1 MSTTEPAA
9 PTEPALTMRKRAR
22 RSGLSIQS
30 IVLIML
36 LTVSVTSNVL
46 VGVIGY
52 VNATDSL
59 RDAAFQRLVEVRD
72 SRAREVTRLFE
83 TIQNT
88 ILVHARG
95 DSVYDA
101 TTAFSASFA
110 ELESAELTAEEDA
123 AIAAYYTDVFGPRL
137 DAISG
142 EPVDVDGFIPADP
155 AARYLQLHYTVPHDD
170 FASSVAVDDAG
181 DGSTWSAAH
190 VQFHDYFR
198 AMTERLDYEDVLLI
212 DLAGTVVYTA
222 YKGVDLGTNVVTG
235 PYRYTL
241 LGQAFVDSISANR
254 MDGVIL
260 TDFGDYAPSLGV
272 PAGWAVTPVSRD
284 GQIIGAMA
292 VELPIDRLNAVMTA
306 NGDWSQG
313 GLGDTGEVY
322 LVGSDLLM
330 RSPSRPFIEDQDAFA
345 TAAVASGTP
354 QATVDVVIAR
364 DSTLGVQPVDSAAV
378 QAALAGGTGTIIA
391 TNYLGTETLAA
402 YRPLGEAMPG
412 WVVVAETETSE
423 AFAPVTDFARNLIIS
438 SAVLALIVSVV
449 SLILA
454 RVLVRPL
461 RQLSV
466 AAKRIAAGETGVIV
480 DAGSSDELA
489 AVASAF
495 NDMSTALQVK
505 ATLLE
510 EQTAE
515 SERLLR
521 ALMPEPV
528 IKRYRE
534 GVQTIAE
541 DHQEVSVMFADIA
554 GFDTFTAD
562 LTSEDTLEH
571 FNELVKAFDEA
582 GSRLGVEHVR
592 TTTKGYLASCGL
604 TVPRI
609 DNARRMVEFTLE
621 IDRIIER
628 YSAQWGAGITLRAGV
643 DIGRVTSGLV
653 GRAHMVY
660 DLWGEA
666 VNLAF
671 QIQGVN
677 HQSGIFIT
685 QRVVERMADQIP
697 LIPAGSVQASDGV
710 QAIWRVDTASLRG

>member
-9 PTEPALTMRKRAR
+9 STEPALTLRKRAR

-46 VGVIGY
+46 VGIIGY

-72 SRAREVTRLFE
+72 SRAREVTRLFQ

-88 ILVHARG
+88 IIVHARG
-95 DSVYDA
+95 DSVYEA
-101 TTAFSASFA
+101 TTEFAATFA
-110 ELESAELTAEEDA
+110 ELESSELTAEEDA
-123 AIAAYYTDVFGPRL
+123 AITSYYEDVFGPRL
-137 DAISG
+137 DEISG
-142 EPVDVDGFIPADP
+142 ESVDITGFIPSDQ
-155 AARYLQLHYTVPHDD
+155 AARYLQLHYTVPHAE
-170 FASSVAVDDAG
+170 FADAIAVDDAG
-181 DGSTWSAAH
+181 DGSAWSAAH
-190 VQFHDYFR
+190 VKFHDYFR

-212 DLAGTVVYTA
+212 DLSGTVVYSA
-222 YKGVDLGTNVVTG
+222 FKGIDLGTNIIEG
-235 PYRYTL
+235 PYRYTH
-241 LGQAFVDSISANR
+241 LGEAFVETISENIL
-254 MDGVIL
+254 DGVTI

-272 PAGWAVTPVSRD
+272 PAGWAMTPVSRD
-284 GQIIGAMA
+284 GVIVGVMA
-292 VELPIDRLNAVMTA
+292 VELPVDRLSAVMTA

-313 GLGDTGEVY
+313 GLGLTGEVY
-322 LVGSDLLM
+322 LVGPDLLM
-330 RSPSRPFIEDQDAFA
+330 RSPSRLFIEDQDAFVESA
-345 TAAVASGTP
+345 LAAGTP
-354 QATVDVVIAR
+354 QAMVDLAIAR
-364 DSTLGVQPVDSAAV
+364 GDTLGVQTVDSAAV
-378 QAALAGGTGTIIA
+378 QAALDGGTGTIIA
-391 TNYLGTETLAA
+391 NNYLGNETLAA
-402 YRPLGEAMPG
+402 FRPVGDAMPG
-412 WVVVAETETSE
+412 WVVVAETNTSE

-449 SLILA
+449 SLVLA

-461 RQLSV
+461 RQLSA
-466 AAKRIAAGETGVIV
+466 AAKRIAAGESGVIV

-489 AVASAF
+489 NVASAF

-528 IKRYRE
+528 IRRYRE

-541 DHQEVSVMFADIA
+541 DHQEVSVLFADIA
-554 GFDTFTAD
+554 GFDTFTANFS
-562 LTSEDTLEH
+562 SEETLEH

-582 GSRLGVEHVR
+582 GTRLGVEHVR

-621 IDRIIER
+621 IDRIVER
-628 YSAQWGAGITLRAGV
+628 FSAQWGAGLTLRAGV

-677 HQSGIFIT
+677 HSSGIFIT
-685 QRVVERMADQIP
+685 QRVVERMPDQIP
-697 LIPAGSVQASDGV
+697 LIHAGSVQAADGEQV
-710 QAIWRVDTASLRG
+710 IWRVDTASLRG

>member
-9 PTEPALTMRKRAR
+9 STEPALTLRKRAR

-46 VGVIGY
+46 VGIIGY

-72 SRAREVTRLFE
+72 SRAREVTRLFQ

-88 ILVHARG
+88 IIVHARG
-95 DSVYDA
+95 DSVYEA
-101 TTAFSASFA
+101 TTEFAATFA
-110 ELESAELTAEEDA
+110 ELESSELTAEEDA
-123 AIAAYYTDVFGPRL
+123 AITSYYEDVFGPRL
-137 DAISG
+137 DEISG
-142 EPVDVDGFIPADP
+142 ESVDITGFIPSDQ
-155 AARYLQLHYTVPHDD
+155 AARYLQLHYTVPHAE
-170 FASSVAVDDAG
+170 FADAIAVDDAG
-181 DGSTWSAAH
+181 DGSAWSAAH
-190 VQFHDYFR
+190 VKFHDYFR

-212 DLAGTVVYTA
+212 DLSGTVVYSA
-222 YKGVDLGTNVVTG
+222 FKGIDLGTNIIEG
-235 PYRYTL
+235 PYRYTH
-241 LGQAFVDSISANR
+241 LGEAFVETISENIL
-254 MDGVIL
+254 DGVTI

-272 PAGWAVTPVSRD
+272 PAGWAMTPVSRD
-284 GQIIGAMA
+284 GVIVGVMA
-292 VELPIDRLNAVMTA
+292 VELPVDRLSAVMTA

-313 GLGDTGEVY
+313 GLGLTGEVY
-322 LVGSDLLM
+322 LVGPDLLM
-330 RSPSRPFIEDQDAFA
+330 RSPSRLFIEDQQAFVESA
-345 TAAVASGTP
+345 LAAGTP
-354 QATVDVVIAR
+354 QAMVDLAIAR
-364 DSTLGVQPVDSAAV
+364 GDTLGVQTVDSAAV
-378 QAALAGGTGTIIA
+378 QAALDGGTGTIIA
-391 TNYLGTETLAA
+391 NNYLGNETLAA
-402 YRPLGEAMPG
+402 FRPVGDAMPG
-412 WVVVAETETSE
+412 WVVVAETNTSE

-449 SLILA
+449 SLVLA

-461 RQLSV
+461 RQLSA
-466 AAKRIAAGETGVIV
+466 AAKRIAAGESGVIV

-489 AVASAF
+489 NVASAF

-528 IKRYRE
+528 IRRYRE

-541 DHQEVSVMFADIA
+541 DHQEVSVLFADIA
-554 GFDTFTAD
+554 GFDTFTANFS
-562 LTSEDTLEH
+562 SEETLEH

-582 GSRLGVEHVR
+582 GTRLGVEHVR

-621 IDRIIER
+621 IDRIVER
-628 YSAQWGAGITLRAGV
+628 FSAQWGAGLTLRAGV

-677 HQSGIFIT
+677 HSSGIFIT
-685 QRVVERMADQIP
+685 QRVVERMPDQIP
-697 LIPAGSVQASDGV
+697 LIHAGSVQAADGEQV
-710 QAIWRVDTASLRG
+710 IWRVDTASLRG

>member
-9 PTEPALTMRKRAR
+9 STEPALTLRKRAR

-46 VGVIGY
+46 VGIIGY

-72 SRAREVTRLFE
+72 SRAREVTRLFQ

-88 ILVHARG
+88 IIVHARG
-95 DSVYDA
+95 DSVYEA
-101 TTAFSASFA
+101 TTEFAATFA
-110 ELESAELTAEEDA
+110 ELESSELTAEEDA
-123 AIAAYYTDVFGPRL
+123 AITSYYEDVFGPRL
-137 DAISG
+137 DEISG
-142 EPVDVDGFIPADP
+142 ESVDITGFIPSDQ
-155 AARYLQLHYTVPHDD
+155 AARYLQLHYTVPHAE
-170 FASSVAVDDAG
+170 FADAIAVDDAG
-181 DGSTWSAAH
+181 DGSAWSAAH
-190 VQFHDYFR
+190 VKFHDYFR

-212 DLAGTVVYTA
+212 DLSGTVVYSA
-222 YKGVDLGTNVVTG
+222 FKGIDLGTNIIEG
-235 PYRYTL
+235 PYRYTH
-241 LGQAFVDSISANR
+241 LGEAFVETISENIL
-254 MDGVIL
+254 DGVTI

-272 PAGWAVTPVSRD
+272 PAGWAMTPVSRD
-284 GQIIGAMA
+284 GVIVGVMA
-292 VELPIDRLNAVMTA
+292 VELPVDRLSAVMTA

-313 GLGDTGEVY
+313 GLGLTGEVY
-322 LVGSDLLM
+322 LVGPDLLM
-330 RSPSRPFIEDQDAFA
+330 RSPSRLFIEDQDAFVESA
-345 TAAVASGTP
+345 LAAGTP
-354 QATVDVVIAR
+354 QAMVDLAIAR
-364 DSTLGVQPVDSAAV
+364 GDTLGVQTVDSAAV
-378 QAALAGGTGTIIA
+378 QAALDGGTGTIIA
-391 TNYLGTETLAA
+391 NNYLGNETLAA
-402 YRPLGEAMPG
+402 FRPVGDAMPG
-412 WVVVAETETSE
+412 WVVVAETNTSE

-438 SAVLALIVSVV
+438 SAVLALFVSVV
-449 SLILA
+449 SLVLA

-461 RQLSV
+461 RQLSA
-466 AAKRIAAGETGVIV
+466 AAKRIAAGESGVIV

-489 AVASAF
+489 NVASAF

-528 IKRYRE
+528 IRRYRE

-541 DHQEVSVMFADIA
+541 DHQEVSVLFADIA
-554 GFDTFTAD
+554 GFDTFTANFS
-562 LTSEDTLEH
+562 SEETLEH

-582 GSRLGVEHVR
+582 GTRLGVEHVR

-621 IDRIIER
+621 MDRIVER
-628 YSAQWGAGITLRAGV
+628 FSAQWGAGLTLRAGV

-677 HQSGIFIT
+677 HSSGIFIT
-685 QRVVERMADQIP
+685 QRVVERMPDQIP
-697 LIPAGSVQASDGV
+697 LIHAGSVQAADGEQV
-710 QAIWRVDTASLRG
+710 IWRVDTASLRG